1 MVTRVK
7 STVLLVCGLLPVAL
21 MGCSEE
27 KTERIFNKQTYSFEG
42 VFENQ
47 YNGDLLEFKDAQV
60 TFIKENHLDVT
71 KTFEVK
77 DNYLTIQMRNSSKEK
92 REDIVMR
99 IHGNNE
105 LLTCNVCAKYQLA
118 STWQKRDFSPLPA
131 EVIK

>member
-7 STVLLVCGLLPVAL
+7 STALLVCGLLPVAL

-27 KTERIFNKQTYSFEG
+27 KTERILNKQTYSFEG

-131 EVIK
+131 EVIN